1 MKIEYFEALMDTC
14 KITMNENG
22 KVIFTPWRDK
32 DEERISKIIADNGL
46 EKISLN
52 DFNEIVA
59 KHRSLYMVRQK
70 LKQQKAEQFSA
81 MTTKQIAELPLEQ
94 KIEYMEILFP
104 RRQTVNETM
113 EVCKKNEENIKACL
127 FNIDFPKS
135 FWDKEKKQA
144 DRYDSL
150 IANQPEITDKM

>member
-1 MKIEYFEALMDTC
+1 MNTNEFEDLMDKC
-14 KITMNENG
+14 CIALNDDGN
-22 KVIFTPWRDK
+22 VSFTPFSDK

-81 MTTKQIAELPLEQ
+81 MTTKQVAELPLEQ
-94 KIEYMEILFP
+94 KIGGKPLMK
-104 RRQTVNETM
+104 QWKSA
-113 EVCKKNEENIKACL
+113 KKMKKISKPACL
-127 FNIDFPKS
+127 I
-135 FWDKEKKQA
+135 
-144 DRYDSL
+144 
-150 IANQPEITDKM
+150 